1 MVFSYDNKTHRTASN
16 ATLASQL
23 AVLKDKNVWRY
34 SQYYSIVF
42 GGYVA
47 LALWMTKYYVGEYG
61 FSLQTAAFWQRVLVC
76 LVGYC
81 VHWVGGCQISIRHT
95 QSLGGYFG
103 HRFCYYL
110 PYPILKHS

>member
-1 MVFSYDNKTHRTASN
+1 
-16 ATLASQL
+16 
-23 AVLKDKNVWRY
+23 
-34 SQYYSIVF
+34 
-42 GGYVA
+42 
-47 LALWMTKYYVGEYG
+47 MTKYYVGEYG

-103 HRFCYYL
+103 HRFL
-110 PYPILKHS
+110 LLFALSYPQTFLTIQTVEGKKAFILA